1 MPSIIASAK
10 QILNFKYVGC
20 LGMCNSD
27 NGKCKCL
34 DLKQVLLN
42 KVERLEEAAKR
53 GRTLRD
59 LNPDIPAEK
68 IISAEQCNWTLNDC
82 AMFRRFIDH
91 TFE

>member
-1 MPSIIASAK
+1 MCG
-10 QILNFKYVGC
+10 V

-34 DLKQVLLN
+34 DVKQALLN
-42 KVERLEEAAKR
+42 KVEQLEGAAKR
-53 GRTLRD
+53 GRTLRE

-68 IISAEQCNWTLNDC
+68 TISAEQCNWTLKNC
-82 AMFRRFIDH
+82 AMFRRFIDR